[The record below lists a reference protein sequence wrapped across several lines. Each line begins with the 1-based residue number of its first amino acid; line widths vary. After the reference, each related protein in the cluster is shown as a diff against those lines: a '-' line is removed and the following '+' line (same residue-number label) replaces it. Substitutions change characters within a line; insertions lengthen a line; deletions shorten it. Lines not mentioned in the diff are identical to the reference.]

1 MLLLDGFDETSDRF
15 SSTSLSEALRQL
27 SPLYSTRSP
36 TIISSRPT
44 YLAEGFGFEG
54 TIAQLRNETV
64 ESSGA
69 ESSDSSVTQLLDR
82 LPSRLGGRG
91 ADEWVRDKL
100 PNFRVARI
108 DPLSQEA
115 INSYLRHRN
124 NDFRRTIGID
134 SDAVLD
140 FVQRTYDLSDLTS
153 RPLLL
158 DMIAETLQSFPVEML
173 SKRMGLFDIYEAY

>member
-1 MLLLDGFDETSDRF
+1 
-15 SSTSLSEALRQL
+15 
-27 SPLYSTRSP
+27 
-36 TIISSRPT
+36 
-44 YLAEGFGFEG
+44 
-54 TIAQLRNETV
+54 
-64 ESSGA
+64 
-69 ESSDSSVTQLLDR
+69 
-82 LPSRLGGRG
+82 
-91 ADEWVRDKL
+91 VRDKL